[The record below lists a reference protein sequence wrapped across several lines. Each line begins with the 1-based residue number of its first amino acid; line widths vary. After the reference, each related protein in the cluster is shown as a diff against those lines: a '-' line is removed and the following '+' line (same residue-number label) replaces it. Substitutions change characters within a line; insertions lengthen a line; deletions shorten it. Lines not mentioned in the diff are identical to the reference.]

1 MEIILGQDYPPRE
14 CNQDP
19 DIRGKTSESEVVK
32 LPMLI
37 KLPSVLITSCYFKGR
52 GNNVSAMVHISRGRV
67 ILGVGTNSKP
77 LEFSS
82 AFLYVQRESTLEQG
96 WGPICRSDLFPTEGA
111 AYWWGGQTSL
121 CLL

>member
-1 MEIILGQDYPPRE
+1 M
-14 CNQDP
+14 
-19 DIRGKTSESEVVK
+19 K

-52 GNNVSAMVHISRGRV
+52 GNNVSAMVHTSRGRV

-77 LEFSS
+77 LESSS

-96 WGPICRSDLFPTEGA
+96 WGPICRSDLSPLKELLI
-111 AYWWGGQTSL
+111 GGEAKPLYVCSKSS
-121 CLL
+121 